1 MNMAAAERTGGSRFS
16 NFVQSVKSV
25 LTYRESGVL
34 VALVVVA
41 GSMIVISPTFRDP
54 YNLTI
59 ILVQMSVIAIM
70 ATGQT
75 LVIISGAFDL
85 SQGPVSG
92 LVAMV
97 TGLMWA
103 NHGAPP
109 GLAIAAGIATGAA
122 CGLANGILAAR
133 FKLHPI
139 VMTLA
144 TSTIFTGVNYFIT
157 RGRPVIGLPDA
168 LLEPGAGTVA
178 GVPAPVLIML
188 AVTIVMQFIL
198 TRTLF
203 GLRVRQVGGNLE
215 AARRTGV
222 NVRATWLAVF
232 VISGILSAIGGIV
245 ELGRVGNA
253 IPSIGLTL
261 LFPIISSAII
271 GGTLLTGGSGSMV
284 GTLLGAATL
293 TVINNALVV
302 LQVDIYVQDIFQGA
316 LVVAALV
323 IDQFR
328 RRELTLRDL
337 IRSEL

>member
-1 MNMAAAERTGGSRFS
+1 MVRAGGFMESAR
-16 NFVQSVKSV
+16 SV
-25 LTYRESGVL
+25 LSYRESGVL
-34 VALVVVA
+34 VALVA
-41 GSMIVISPTFRDP
+41 ITGAMFVISPTFRDP

-59 ILVQMSVIAIM
+59 ILIQMSVIAIM
-70 ATGQT
+70 AMGQT

-97 TGLMWA
+97 TGMMWSIF
-103 NHGAPP
+103 GADPAV
-109 GLAIAAGIATGAA
+109 AITAGIATGAA
-122 CGLANGILAAR
+122 CGLANGVLAAR

-144 TSTIFTGVNYFIT
+144 TSTIFTGLNYFIT
-157 RGRPVIGLPDA
+157 RGRPVIGLPDP
-168 LLEPGAGTVA
+168 LLEPGAGNV
-178 GVPAPVLIML
+178 GPVPTPVVIML
-188 AVTIVMQFIL
+188 VVTIVMQFLL

-222 NVRATWLAVF
+222 NVSATWLAVF

-302 LQVDIYVQDIFQGA
+302 LQVDIYVQDVFQGA
-316 LVVAALV
+316 LVVVALV

-328 RRELTLRDL
+328 RRELTVRDL
-337 IRSEL
+337 IRSDL